1 MIVHDFNN
9 GWGNN
14 FELRKFE
21 STVVK
26 QYLAPWESN
35 ASNSITVNSTW
46 YNRDYHDQVIDY
58 IKKNKINRVALIS
71 CMDPAIVFADWFNE
85 VDVEVR
91 SLGYYR
97 GADEI
102 DIWALIMDKYF
113 TADPTTFCADQLD
126 QAFVCYNRKPHWHR
140 RKLFDSMQELDIIKH
155 GVVTMGD
162 SSGHAVQELDQDVE
176 PTTIAPNPGK
186 DQYGI
191 VNDIMS
197 LGPVQI
203 WQRCFLNMV
212 TETIYDVDHQWF
224 VSEKIYKPV
233 IGMRPFVVHAP
244 NGAKNWLAHV
254 GLLDYLDDFQDICDL
269 DLAQPTNHA
278 LFLAQLSAQ
287 PRSYFQKKYNDLHS
301 KILYNKEQFLEYVN
315 QLKIKIQQGIY

>member
-14 FELRKFE
+14 YELRKFE

-26 QYLAPWESN
+26 QYLAPWETD
-35 ASNSITVNSTW
+35 ASNSIMVNSTW
-46 YNRDYHDQVIDY
+46 YNQDYHDQVIDY
-58 IKKNKINRVALIS
+58 IKKNKIDRVALIS

-91 SLGYYR
+91 SLGYYH

-113 TADPTTFCADQLD
+113 IADTTAFCADQLD
-126 QAFVCYNRKPHWHR
+126 QAFVCYNRKPHQHR
-140 RKLFDSMQELDIIKH
+140 KKLFDSMQQLDIIKH

-162 SSGHAVQELDQDVE
+162 SSGRAIQELDQDVE

-186 DQYGI
+186 EQYGI

-197 LGPVQI
+197 LGPAKI

-212 TETIYDVDHQWF
+212 TETIYDVDHKWF

-233 IGMRPFVVHAP
+233 IGMRPFIVHAP
-244 NGAKNWLAHV
+244 NGAKNWLSHV

-269 DLAQPTNHA
+269 DLSCPANHV
-278 LFLAQLSAQ
+278 LFLAQLCAQ
-287 PRSYFQKKYNDLHS
+287 PKSYFQKKYNDLQP
-301 KILYNKEQFLEYVN
+301 KIFHNKEQFLQYVN
-315 QLKIKIQQGIY
+315 HLKIKIQQGIH